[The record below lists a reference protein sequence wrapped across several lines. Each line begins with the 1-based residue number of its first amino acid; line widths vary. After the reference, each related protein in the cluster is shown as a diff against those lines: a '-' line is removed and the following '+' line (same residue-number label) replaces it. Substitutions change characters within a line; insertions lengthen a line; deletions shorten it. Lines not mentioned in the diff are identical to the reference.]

1 MQPLLL
7 ILLCAAGAALAA
19 LDGAAAQTIAAPDWT
34 RPVPNAAAPSL
45 EVPTPEGGWY
55 LRVDAGGSRLNDGV
69 ATIGPRAQTYG
80 GPGWTAGAGLGYRFS
95 GQFRADLTAD
105 VINHSRFQEKL
116 FLTNLYWDL
125 FTFGRVTPYVGL
137 GVGAAQVEIG
147 ASAPVAASVPTLDR
161 YTWQAAWAVMAGTSW
176 AFGRDLTVNAG
187 YRYVDLGAPSFD
199 IGARPVDVMLS
210 GVQEQQFRIGLR
222 YALR

>member
-1 MQPLLL
+1 MLIPLRLL
-7 ILLCAAGAALAA
+7 PCAVVMAFVALN
-19 LDGAAAQTIAAPDWT
+19 GAAAKTIAAPDSA
-34 RPVPNAAAPSL
+34 RSVPSG
-45 EVPTPEGGWY
+45 EMMTPEGGWY
-55 LRVDAGGSRLNDGV
+55 LRVDAGGSRLNNGV

-80 GPGWTAGAGLGYRFS
+80 GPGWTAGAGFGYRFS
-95 GQFRADLTAD
+95 GQFRADLSAD

-137 GVGAAQVEIG
+137 GVGAAQVEIA
-147 ASAPVAASVPTLDR
+147 ASAPVAVSVPSLER
-161 YTWQAAWAVMAGTSW
+161 YTWQAAWAVMAGASW
-176 AFGRDLTVNAG
+176 TLGPDLTLNAG